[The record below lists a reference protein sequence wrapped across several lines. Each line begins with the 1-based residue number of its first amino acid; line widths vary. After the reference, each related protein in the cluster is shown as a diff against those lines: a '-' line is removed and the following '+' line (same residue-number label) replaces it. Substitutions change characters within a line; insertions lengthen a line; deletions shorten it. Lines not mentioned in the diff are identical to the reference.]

1 MSGQTRLVKV
11 YQALYNEFGPQH
23 WWPGDTPFE
32 VMVGAILTQNTSW
45 GNAEKA
51 INNLKARDLLEPL
64 KIKRMRRKKLS
75 RLIRPCGYFNIKAE
89 RLKEFV
95 DFFLF
100 EFKGSV
106 EKIKSRRKDVLRR
119 RLLEIKGIGEETA
132 DSILLYAVDKPIF
145 VVDAYTRRIFSRHNL
160 FDKDSSYEEVQAFF
174 MAHLPSRL
182 ALFKEFHAL
191 IVRLGK
197 EFCRRVPECKRCP
210 LRKFN

>member
-1 MSGQTRLVKV
+1 MKSTGEALLRV
-11 YQALYNEFGPQH
+11 YRALYEEFGPQY

-45 GNAEKA
+45 RNVEKA
-51 INNLKARDLLEPL
+51 INNLRAEGLLEPL
-64 KIKRMRRKKLS
+64 KIKRIRRKRLS

-95 DFFLF
+95 DFFLS

-106 EKIKSRRKDVLRR
+106 EEMKGRRKDILRR
-119 RLLEIKGIGEETA
+119 KLLEVKGVGEETA
-132 DSILLYAVDKPIF
+132 DSILLYAADKPVF

-160 FDKDSSYEEVQAFF
+160 LDKNSSYKEMQTFF
-174 MAHLPSRL
+174 MDRLPPRL

-197 EFCRRVPECKRCP
+197 EVCKRAPDCKRCP
-210 LRKFN
+210 LRKI